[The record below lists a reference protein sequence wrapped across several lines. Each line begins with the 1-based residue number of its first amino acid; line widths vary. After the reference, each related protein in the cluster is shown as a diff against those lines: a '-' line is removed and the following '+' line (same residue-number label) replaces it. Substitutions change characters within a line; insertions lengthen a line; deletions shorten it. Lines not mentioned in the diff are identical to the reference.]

1 MPVKVAIVGGGSA
14 GWLTATL
21 LDALL
26 NGRAPRKRVEIT
38 LIESPKVPRIGVGEA
53 TVPTLLQTL
62 RILGVSEKEFLR
74 EADATFKQGIKFA
87 GWRQQPD
94 HTYYHTFDRYQPGV
108 IDLSGLRWAA
118 SDRQMPF
125 AYYVS
130 PQPAM
135 CDLDRAPKRIGD
147 PDYAGALAYAF
158 HMDAEKFAGYLA
170 NLGRQRG
177 IKHLMDEVTDVA
189 VTGGGRI
196 SSVSLQENETLSA
209 DWFIDC
215 TGFARVLTSRLPGNH
230 FNDFS
235 QWLLC
240 DRAVALQVP
249 RNTADPIR
257 PYTTATAIDS
267 GWVWDIGLRN
277 RRGTGYVYSSAHID
291 DDAAE
296 AALRAREG
304 PVAEGINARRLRF
317 QSGRLEK
324 AWNGNCVAIGLS
336 GGFIEPMESTGIYMI
351 EYAARTFAEMFP
363 LFGGD
368 DRLAHR
374 YNEIIADRYDE
385 LIDFVNIHYV
395 LSDRRDTPFWRDATA
410 PSRAT
415 DRIKDRLDLW
425 SEKMITSSDF
435 ANSHQLF
442 GYQNYELCV
451 YGLDH
456 VTPSLKPGAQP
467 LAAIPTVANAVEKL
481 RDILPD
487 HAAYLAEVDAGAAM
501 QSGS

>member
-1 MPVKVAIVGGGSA
+1 MKIAIVGGGSA

-26 NGRAPRKRVEIT
+26 NGRSDRKRVGIT

-87 GWRQQPD
+87 GWRQKSG
-94 HTYYHTFDRYQPGV
+94 HAYYHTFDRYQPGA

-118 SDRQMPF
+118 SDRQIPF

-135 CDLDRAPKRIGD
+135 CDLDRAPKRVGD
-147 PDYAGALAYAF
+147 PDYAGTLAYAF

-170 NLGRQRG
+170 RLGQQRG
-177 IKHLMDEVTDVA
+177 IRHLLDEVTEVA
-189 VTGGGRI
+189 VSDGRI
-196 SSVSLQENETLSA
+196 ASVSLQENGTETA

-215 TGFARVLTSRLPGNH
+215 TGFARVLASRLPGH
-230 FNDFS
+230 SFHDFF

-249 RNTADPIR
+249 RNRADPIR
-257 PYTTATAIDS
+257 PYTTATAVDS

-296 AALRAREG
+296 ATLRAREG
-304 PVAEGINARRLRF
+304 AAAEGIAARRLRF
-317 QSGRLEK
+317 QSGRVDK
-324 AWNGNCVAIGLS
+324 AWNGNCISIGLS

-368 DRLAHR
+368 DRLARR
-374 YNEIIADRYDE
+374 YNEVIADRYDE
-385 LIDFVNIHYV
+385 LIDFVNIHYA

-410 PSRAT
+410 PSRVT
-415 DRIKDRLDLW
+415 ERIAERLDLW
-425 SEKMITSSDF
+425 REKMITSSDF

-442 GYQNYELCV
+442 GYQNYEMCV

-456 VTPSLKPGAQP
+456 VTPLLKPGAQP
-467 LAAIPTVANAVEKL
+467 VAAIPKVATAVEKL

-487 HAAYLAEVDAGAAM
+487 HAAYLAEVDGEVLGAG
-501 QSGS
+501 